1 VTIDTRLADLKR
13 QLAYAQLVGWHVMGR
28 DQQRAR
34 ERVENIKRQIALIE
48 QNRGTGEKP
57 IST

>member
-1 VTIDTRLADLKR
+1 MSDKPVDVRLADLKR

-48 QNRGTGEKP
+48 KNRGGG
-57 IST
+57 

>member
-1 VTIDTRLADLKR
+1 MTTEQRLADLKK
-13 QLAYAQLVGWHVMGR
+13 QLAWLQLLGWHVMGR

>member
-1 VTIDTRLADLKR
+1 MTTDERLADLKR

-48 QNRGTGEKP
+48 DNRGTGDRTEV
-57 IST
+57 